1 MMVELFLKLNTVA
14 KRHLRQDFYIVLAS
28 IIAAWAMVRFGAV
41 DALLAYLGDGVLVAS
56 FVTGA
61 FFTSVMT
68 TAPAIAVLGVLSLHA
83 NPLVV
88 ALVGGAGA
96 VCGDYLIFAF
106 VRDRLGDDF
115 AYLLR
120 REGSPRFFKI
130 FHRKSFRWVLPFVG
144 GLIIASPLPDELGL
158 ALLGV
163 AKMRT
168 SRFLVISYA
177 FNTAGILL
185 IGLAARSLAS

>member
-1 MMVELFLKLNTVA
+1 MVELYRRLTVA

-28 IIAAWAMVRFGAV
+28 IAVAWAIVRFGAV
-41 DALLAYLGDGVLVAS
+41 DALLAYLGDGVLAAS
-56 FVTGA
+56 FAAGM

-68 TAPAIAVLGVLSLHA
+68 TAPALAVLGILSLHG
-83 NPLVV
+83 NPLLV
-88 ALVGGAGA
+88 ALVGGLGA

-106 VRDRLGDDF
+106 VRDRLGEDF
-115 AYLLR
+115 AYLLK

-158 ALLGV
+158 ALLGI

-168 SRFLVISYA
+168 SRFLLLSFA
-177 FNTAGILL
+177 FNSIGILL
-185 IGLAARSLAS
+185 IGLAARSLAW

>member
-1 MMVELFLKLNTVA
+1 MA
-14 KRHLRQDFYIVLAS
+14 KRHLRQDFYIVVAS
-28 IIAAWAMVRFGAV
+28 VAVAWAIVHFGAV
-41 DALLAYLGDGVLVAS
+41 DALLSYMGEGVLAAS
-56 FVTGA
+56 FVAGM

-68 TAPAIAVLGVLSLHA
+68 TAPAIAVLGVLSLHG
-83 NPLVV
+83 NPLLV

-115 AYLLR
+115 AYVLR

-158 ALLGV
+158 ALLGI

-168 SRFLVISYA
+168 SRFLILSYA

>member
-1 MMVELFLKLNTVA
+1 MA

-83 NPLVV
+83 NPLIV

-106 VRDRLGDDF
+106 VRDRLGEDF

-168 SRFLVISYA
+168 SRFILISYA